1 MIQHLFDGQEL
12 CWYVGGK
19 QIFLKEWL
27 ELRTGSF
34 DTIRDLVAYC
44 VTSREQLRVVM
55 RNFKI
60 LTVDGT
66 FLFCRLELV
75 FVMFLTKDAYGRLI
89 PVMAAILRSEN
100 VPGMSFATIRVLPFF
115 LGRICEQLRLLLSD
129 KSIAFVDT
137 FAEGVST
144 GSLGDVRW
152 PPFQGLCFWHA
163 LWKRL
168 LEATAKWGDGM
179 SKKYG
184 TPAVAILAYARDFA
198 RDLADVQTALKAARK
213 IISDAIESGISSAEA
228 AHFQEHVLDYA
239 RANARYLFP
248 RKYNTGHLLSLV
260 MDSPYYGSMRNP

>member
-1 MIQHLFDGQEL
+1 MIQHLFDGQAL
-12 CWYVGGK
+12 RWYVGGK
-19 QIFLKEWL
+19 QTHLKEWP
-27 ELRTGSF
+27 ELRQGTF

-44 VTSREQLRVVM
+44 VTTREQLRVVM

-75 FVMFLTKDAYGRLI
+75 FVMFLTRDAYGRLI

-100 VPGMSFATIRVLPFF
+100 VPGMSFSTLRVLPFF

-129 KSIAFVDT
+129 KSIAFVET
-137 FAEGVST
+137 FAEGVSI
-144 GSLGDVRW
+144 GLLGDTRCK
-152 PPFQGLCFWHA
+152 PFHGLCFWHA

-179 SKKYG
+179 STKYG

-198 RDLADVQTALKAARK
+198 RNLADVEKAFKAARK
-213 IISDAIESGISSAEA
+213 IISDAIDHGISRIEA
-228 AHFQEHVLDYA
+228 AHFQEHVIDYA
-239 RANARYLFP
+239 RGNARYLFP
-248 RKYNTGHLLSLV
+248 RKCNTGLFV
-260 MDSPYYGSMRNP
+260 DIPYPGNMGIP